1 MTTLTNKNI
10 EKWVEK
16 MREHLT
22 IPMQPQ
28 NLFLVYTKIEW
39 LTDPRLVYT
48 FGWDEKDIDNAD
60 KNGLIGTREGV
71 DCYISKQVRTIML

>member
-39 LTDPRLVYT
+39 LTDPRLVILLDGMRKT
-48 FGWDEKDIDNAD
+48 LTMQIRMG
-60 KNGLIGTREGV
+60 
-71 DCYISKQVRTIML
+71 